1 MSLTAEML
9 TTWRDPAAPVRRRLT
24 DGVREDRALALVLGA
39 GFLMF
44 LARAP
49 ALARAAALDPSVP
62 LDARLGIT
70 FFTMLFVLPLIAYGL
85 AALLHIALRACGAT
99 GSAHGA
105 RLALFWALFAA
116 APAMLVQGLAE
127 GLLGP
132 TPAVRL
138 FGLGVFA
145 AFLWFLARGLGAAYR
160 RPS

>member
-1 MSLTAEML
+1 MSLTAEMF
-9 TTWRDPAAPVRRRLT
+9 TTWRDPAAPVRRRLAE
-24 DGVREDRALALVLGA
+24 GVREDRALALLMAA
-39 GFLMF
+39 GGLMF

-70 FFTMLFVLPLIAYGL
+70 FFALQFLLPLAAYGL
-85 AALLHIALRACGAT
+85 AALLHLALRACGAR
-99 GSAHGA
+99 GPAHGA
-105 RLALFWALFAA
+105 RLALFWALLAI

-132 TPAVRL
+132 VAAVRL
-138 FGLGVFA
+138 FGLVVFA

-160 RPS
+160 RAT